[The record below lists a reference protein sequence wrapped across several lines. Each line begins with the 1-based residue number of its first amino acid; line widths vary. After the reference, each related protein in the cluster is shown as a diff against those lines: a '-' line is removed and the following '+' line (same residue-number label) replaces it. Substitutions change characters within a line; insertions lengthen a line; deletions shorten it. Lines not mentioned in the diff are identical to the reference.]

1 MVKWTFN
8 SLLLSKLSDVLD
20 LSCNEI
26 ARRCHMSHPA
36 LYHYM
41 KGDVDTPIQA
51 LVQLCNDLRM
61 PTRYF
66 ICDNGHFVIPN
77 RETATVEADKWKPI
91 TWNREAV
98 ELTFGDGEGKI
109 FWKDVATIMGVTSQK
124 PHERFLLRTRFP
136 VNSFLLTCSHFNL
149 SPFLF
154 INDPNQEEP
163 TKARPTPKP
172 RKQKTSPPP
181 SYAELQERVDQLEL
195 EVTDLQQK
203 FEKLLHNQEVFLKRM
218 QVNIQD
224 VHNSNIGINDR
235 MDMAA
240 EQEPK
245 SE

>member
-1 MVKWTFN
+1 MAKWNFN
-8 SLLLSKLSDVLD
+8 ELLLSKLSNVLD
-20 LSCNEI
+20 VSCTEI
-26 ARRCHMSHPA
+26 ARRCHLNQSV
-36 LYHYM
+36 LFHYI
-41 KGDVDTPIQA
+41 KRDVELPLQI
-51 LVQLCNDLRM
+51 LLQLCNDLRM

-66 ICDNGHFVIPN
+66 ICNNGNFVIPN

-154 INDPNQEEP
+154 INDPNREEP

-172 RKQKTSPPP
+172 RKQKASPPP
-181 SYAELQERVDQLEL
+181 SYAELQERVEQLEL
-195 EVTDLQQK
+195 EVDDLQQK
-203 FEKLLHNQEVFLKRM
+203 FEKLLHNQEIFLKRM

-240 EQEPK
+240 EPEPK